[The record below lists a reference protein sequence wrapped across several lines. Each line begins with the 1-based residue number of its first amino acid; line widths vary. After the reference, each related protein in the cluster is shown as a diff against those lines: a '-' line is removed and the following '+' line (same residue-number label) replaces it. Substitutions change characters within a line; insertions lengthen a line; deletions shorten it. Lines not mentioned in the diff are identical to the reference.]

1 MLCSTTCL
9 LQLSW
14 ANPVP
19 DMRVIWCHYIPEENE
34 DEEELDEDNS
44 QRLAVAIGPKV
55 AARLW
60 G

>member
-1 MLCSTTCL
+1 
-9 LQLSW
+9 
-14 ANPVP
+14 
-19 DMRVIWCHYIPEENE
+19 MRVIWCHYIPEENE

-60 G
+60 GSGVSNT